1 MAYYEGPETYHA
13 SYGVLVRHKNINN
26 LNQLDEF
33 EEANFAQLS
42 ALIRI
47 NETVSKVFKL
57 LMYLSC
63 IHIISFIFFFKKEV
77 IICYVMYE
85 NNNDNNQIDLKNV
98 ECLKYFKILEVL
110 INRWVPGSDNK
121 NESYK
126 QQQQII
132 SNELL
137 NND

>member
-1 MAYYEGPETYHA
+1 
-13 SYGVLVRHKNINN
+13 
-26 LNQLDEF
+26 
-33 EEANFAQLS
+33 
-42 ALIRI
+42 
-47 NETVSKVFKL
+47 
-57 LMYLSC
+57 
-63 IHIISFIFFFKKEV
+63 
-77 IICYVMYE
+77 MYE